1 MNKKYYLVILAIVF
15 FFWWTNKAKAA
26 PRTTPPAPATPPTG
40 YSPPYVWNYW
50 DTTVL
55 KGDTLYKLCDQ
66 MWDYAPR
73 YFAGAGEKTR
83 EKVLKW
89 ALQNAVAN
97 GFKKELY
104 DNIPSRNVLDPD
116 TLKVGQKIVLYT
128 WNSFYENNPKGIIA
142 PNTQMNAFN
151 SYDKLV
157 DFEEEDV
164 VDPDT
169 L

>member
-26 PRTTPPAPATPPTG
+26 TRTTPPPPATPPTG
-40 YSPPYVWNYW
+40 SNPPYIWNMW
-50 DTTVL
+50 ESTVQS
-55 KGDTLYKLCDQ
+55 GETFYKICEAL
-66 MWDYAPR
+66 WENHPA

-89 ALQNAVAN
+89 TLQNAVAN

-104 DNIPSRNVLDPD
+104 DDRPTRNVLDPD
-116 TLKVGQKIVLYT
+116 TLKVGQKLVIYT
-128 WNSFYENNPKGIIA
+128 WNSFFENNAKGIIA

-151 SYDKLV
+151 TFDLLV
-157 DFEEEDV
+157 DFRFEDV
-164 VDPDT
+164 V
-169 L
+169 